1 MSFSPPEYQPLLYR
15 MAVVTTGVALLPI
28 VIGAIVTTAGAGM
41 AFADWPT
48 SDGHSMF
55 FYPWLQSAGDK
66 FLEHGHRLAGIAIGL
81 SSILLAVVLWMKER
95 RRWVKLAGCL
105 VLFGVILQGILGGMR
120 VLTVDKGLALVHG
133 SFAALVFSLMAVVA
147 LVTSRSWKYA
157 EFEQN
162 TGDCSVSHLR
172 PLAIMIPFVI
182 FGQYVLGGLLRHLG
196 RSLHEHIAVAI
207 LVLLFVS
214 ATAFLTHRAG
224 VSWLKRPAYLLLGI
238 VLVQICLGMFTFVT
252 KYGFTPS
259 GYVAVQGSI
268 PQTISRTVH
277 TIVGMLVLMTS
288 VIYSLRVFRLNAV
301 SHQYIE
307 APSNSVRLA
316 VPCTVKGGTS

>member
-1 MSFSPPEYQPLLYR
+1 
-15 MAVVTTGVALLPI
+15 MAVVTTCVALLPI
-28 VIGAIVTTAGAGM
+28 VIGTIVTTTGAGM
-41 AFADWPT
+41 AFPDWPT

-55 FYPWLQSAGDK
+55 FYPWLKSAGDK

-81 SSILLAVVLWMKER
+81 CSILLAAVLWVKER
-95 RRWVKLAGCL
+95 RRWVRLAGCL

-120 VLTVDKGLALVHG
+120 VLSVDKGLAMLHG
-133 SFAALVFSLMAVVA
+133 SLAAVVFSLMAAVA

-162 TGDCSVSHLR
+162 SDDCNVSHLR
-172 PLAIMIPFVI
+172 PWAIMIPFVI

-207 LVLLFVS
+207 LVLLFASVI
-214 ATAFLTHRAG
+214 AFITHRTG
-224 VSWLKRPAYLLLGI
+224 VSWLKRPAFLLLGI
-238 VLVQICLGMFTFVT
+238 VLVQICLGVLAFVT
-252 KYGFTPS
+252 KYGFAPS

-268 PQTISRTVH
+268 ARTVH

-288 VIYSLRVFRLNAV
+288 VIYSLRVFRLNAA
-301 SHQYIE
+301 SRQFTE
-307 APSNSVRLA
+307 AHSNSIRLT
-316 VPCTVKGGTS
+316 VPLSVKGGPS